1 MAQTIGS
8 RKMVLMTSLGAPST
22 ALALS
27 SPLMSAGLASA
38 GIGPNW
44 PAEIAGLPLLTQ
56 HNLDQFWTGSDGTFS
71 QARYLAVQGQNRS
84 PVALDLVPRIS
95 Q

>member
-1 MAQTIGS
+1 MAHTIGS

-27 SPLMSAGLASA
+27 SPLISAGLNSA

-44 PAEIAGLPLLTQ
+44 PAEIAGVPVLTQ
-56 HNLDQFWTGSDGTFS
+56 HNLDQFWTGSEWHVQS
-71 QARYLAVQGQNRS
+71 SKVLSVQGQNRS